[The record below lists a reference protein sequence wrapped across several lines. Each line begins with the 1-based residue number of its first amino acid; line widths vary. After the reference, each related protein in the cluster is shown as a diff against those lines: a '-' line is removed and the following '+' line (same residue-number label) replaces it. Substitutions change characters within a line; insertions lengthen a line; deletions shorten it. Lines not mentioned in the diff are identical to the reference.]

1 MASDRIVIDT
11 IVSKYCN
18 HLPLYRQ
25 SAILE
30 RDTGLELAARYALRQ
45 ERAMPLLEEIKA
57 QIEAAQSSAPPSSA
71 LAKACRYTLTLWPKL
86 IRFLDYPEL
95 ELSNNLAENSMRPV
109 ALGRKNWIHVGSPL
123 GRTQD
128 CRHPVRRGKLPQDE
142 TSRAQI
148 SRRRSS
154 RARQS
159 LDPARDGTRALRLD
173 RQQSA
178 AHQLGDCD
186 E

>member
-123 GRTQD
+123 AGPKIAAILSVVESCRRTKL
-128 CRHPVRRGKLPQDE
+128 PVRKYLAAVLPGLANLSIQRVTGLAPSGWTASNRQP
-142 TSRAQI
+142 TS
-148 SRRRSS
+148 
-154 RARQS
+154 
-159 LDPARDGTRALRLD
+159 
-173 RQQSA
+173 
-178 AHQLGDCD
+178 
-186 E
+186 